1 MDASLFAQMMA
12 DPSVVDLKKLHYKYP
27 AADISEFIDLLKD
40 TVYSKIPLP
49 DFSGN
54 EFVYLDNVTRVR
66 MKSLKLLLQK
76 QESGIFSLKAMEEEI
91 ASTMEIEGIDTS
103 RDSVR
108 RILQGYAPVS
118 DEESRIYGMK
128 LGLDFIADPSH
139 AITEENIYQ
148 LYQMT
153 IGNYLD
159 EDDRLLHGNH
169 YRHDAVYIVG
179 ENIEHIGLSHDKLPE
194 YMEKLVAFIQSDSE
208 MNDLVKAAVIHFY
221 LAYLHPYFDGNGRM
235 ARFLH
240 LWYLVQNGYSS
251 ALFVPFSA
259 LINQSRRGYYKA
271 YSLAEENEKQSGVM
285 DVTPFLTYFISEVY
299 DKLEQV
305 MPDVS
310 VQNSFLEILQSGQV
324 TEKEKSLWNYI
335 LSAYGT
341 EPFSTKQLEK
351 DYGDAAYATIRGFV
365 QKFERFGLLESQRY
379 SNRIRYK
386 IRGK

>member
-1 MDASLFAQMMA
+1 
-12 DPSVVDLKKLHYKYP
+12 
-27 AADISEFIDLLKD
+27 
-40 TVYSKIPLP
+40 
-49 DFSGN
+49 
-54 EFVYLDNVTRVR
+54 
-66 MKSLKLLLQK
+66 
-76 QESGIFSLKAMEEEI
+76 
-91 ASTMEIEGIDTS
+91 
-103 RDSVR
+103 
-108 RILQGYAPVS
+108 
-118 DEESRIYGMK
+118 
-128 LGLDFIADPSH
+128 
-139 AITEENIYQ
+139 
-148 LYQMT
+148 
-153 IGNYLD
+153 
-159 EDDRLLHGNH
+159 
-169 YRHDAVYIVG
+169 
-179 ENIEHIGLSHDKLPE
+179 
-194 YMEKLVAFIQSDSE
+194 MEKLVAFIQSDSK